1 MHYLGR
7 VDGVAAL
14 ALSTTGLSSCYA
26 PPPQLETPPT
36 GPSPLAMWQPGHWSW
51 NGAQYSW
58 TAGHYV
64 ERPTSTANWTPGHWQ
79 QGPTGWVWVEGYWS

>member
-36 GPSPLAMWQPGHWSW
+36 GPSPLAMAARLLELGW
-51 NGAQYSW
+51 NAIFLDRGILYRA
-58 TAGHYV
+58 ADID
-64 ERPTSTANWTPGHWQ
+64 R
-79 QGPTGWVWVEGYWS
+79 